1 MKFFFWLVLLV
12 LLMLLVLWRWLFRRS
27 SHFLCFFIFALG
39 MILLA
44 RVRMVRISFQNDD
57 IDGCTA
63 AVIESEDGPLVDVRS
78 GDDQPNQADEAD
90 GMV

>member
-1 MKFFFWLVLLV
+1 M
-12 LLMLLVLWRWLFRRS
+12 
-27 SHFLCFFIFALG
+27 

-44 RVRMVRISFQNDD
+44 RVLVVRISFQNDD

-63 AVIESEDGPLVDVRS
+63 AVIESEDGPLVDVRP
-78 GDDQPNQADEAD
+78 GDDQPNQTDEAD